1 MHCPSEP
8 AARKGDMIS
17 MVPPAILLASTC
29 WWHSVPRLALA
40 LAETGCS
47 VSAIY
52 PLRGHPLGAV
62 KSVAR
67 RFVYSP
73 KDPLRALRDAILAV
87 KPDLVVPCDDRAI
100 LHLQQLHTRESGCQ
114 RHDDGTQG
122 YIVRLIERSLGSPEG
137 FATARARYPLISA
150 ARAAGLPAPET
161 ARLRTSKDL
170 DQWLSRHGFP
180 AVLKVDGS
188 WGGNGVFVVRSS
200 AEAHQVFKKLSRH
213 CSFLLALKR
222 RVVNRDPYWLIEARR
237 RVPGVVSAQTYIN
250 GSPANCAMFCWE
262 GRVLAGIAV
271 EVLQARN
278 PKAPAT
284 IVKVVDSPEMMDA
297 ASLLAARLGLSG
309 FFGLDFMI
317 DANTGIPQL
326 IELNARPTPLCHLRL
341 GPGRDLV
348 GAMAAT
354 LFGRPLAAKLVTP
367 ANVIAYFPDAARVNA
382 AEIPAGAYHDIPEGA
397 PELVT
402 ELLRRPWPNRS
413 LSARALEWSLG
424 LITSGMQLARPRTP
438 HVRRKPSVADLPE
451 RSGGTPAMAHVK
463 MD

>member
-1 MHCPSEP
+1 
-8 AARKGDMIS
+8 
-17 MVPPAILLASTC
+17 
-29 WWHSVPRLALA
+29 
-40 LAETGCS
+40 
-47 VSAIY
+47 
-52 PLRGHPLGAV
+52 
-62 KSVAR
+62 
-67 RFVYSP
+67 
-73 KDPLRALRDAILAV
+73 
-87 KPDLVVPCDDRAI
+87 
-100 LHLQQLHTRESGCQ
+100 
-114 RHDDGTQG
+114 
-122 YIVRLIERSLGSPEG
+122 
-137 FATARARYPLISA
+137 
-150 ARAAGLPAPET
+150 
-161 ARLRTSKDL
+161 
-170 DQWLSRHGFP
+170 
-180 AVLKVDGS
+180 
-188 WGGNGVFVVRSS
+188 VVRSS

-222 RVVNRDPYWLIEARR
+222 RVVNRDPYWLLEARR

-284 IVKVVDSPEMMDA
+284 IVKLVDSPEMMDA

-354 LFGRPLAAKLVTP
+354 LFGRPLTAKLVTP
-367 ANVIAYFPDAARVNA
+367 ANVIAYFPDAARVNE

-413 LSARALEWSLG
+413 LSARTLEWSLG
-424 LITSGMQLARPRTP
+424 LVTAGMQLARQRTP

>member
-8 AARKGDMIS
+8 SARKGDMIS
-17 MVPPAILLASTC
+17 MVPPAVLLASTC

-40 LAETGCS
+40 LAETGCK

-52 PLRGHPLGAV
+52 PLRGHPLGTV
-62 KSVAR
+62 KSVAQ

-73 KDPLRALRDAILAV
+73 KDPLRALRDAILTAA
-87 KPDLVVPCDDRAI
+87 PDLVVPCDDRAI
-100 LHLQQLHTRESGCQ
+100 LHLQQLHVLESSCQ
-114 RHDDGTQG
+114 RQDDGTEG

-137 FATARARYPLISA
+137 FATARSRYPLISA

-213 CSFLLALKR
+213 CSYLLALKR
-222 RVVNRDPYWLIEARR
+222 RFVNRDPYWLLEARR
-237 RVPGVVSAQTYIN
+237 RVPGVVSAQTYIE

-284 IVKVVDSPEMMDA
+284 IVRLVDSPEMMDA
-297 ASLLAARLGLSG
+297 ARLLAARLGLSG

-317 DANTGIPQL
+317 DAKTRIPQL

-348 GAMAAT
+348 GALAST
-354 LFGRPLAAKLVTP
+354 LFGRPLEPKLVTP
-367 ANVIAYFPDAARVNA
+367 ANVIAYFPDAARVNE

-413 LSARALEWSLG
+413 LSARTLEWCLG
-424 LITSGMQLARPRTP
+424 LVTSGKELTRQRTP
-438 HVRRKPSVADLPE
+438 RVHRQCSVNDLPD
-451 RSGGTPAMAHVK
+451 RSGVTPAMAHVK